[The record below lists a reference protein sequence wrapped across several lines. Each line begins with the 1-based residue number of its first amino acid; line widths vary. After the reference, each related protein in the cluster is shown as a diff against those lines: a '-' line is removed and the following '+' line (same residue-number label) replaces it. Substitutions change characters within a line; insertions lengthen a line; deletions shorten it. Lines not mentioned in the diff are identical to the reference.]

1 MSISKIREDTKM
13 KAIIYEKYGAPEVH
27 QLKEIEKPVP
37 KNNEILV
44 KIHASAINSSD
55 ATLTRGKPFLGRL
68 WQGFLKP
75 KNKTLGSDIAGK
87 VEAVGN
93 SVKEFKAGDE
103 VFGDISDIGF
113 GGFAQYVAVPEK
125 AIILKPSNLTFE
137 EAAAIPQASVVALQG
152 LRNHGQIQQGQKVL
166 INGASA
172 GIGTFAVQIAKS
184 FGAEVT
190 GVCSTKKM
198 DLIRSIGA
206 DYVIDYTKEDFTISG
221 KLYDLIF
228 DVHVSH
234 SISEYKK
241 ALATNGVYIA
251 CDFNPTS
258 VFLGPLISL
267 SGSKKVKSYIAKLNT
282 KDLTFIKELIETGKI
297 KPVIDKRYPLSKVSE
312 AIQYYEKKHTQGK
325 IVITVEHNNKK

>member
-1 MSISKIREDTKM
+1 M
-13 KAIIYEKYGAPEVH
+13 KVVVYEKYGPPEVH
-27 QLKEIEKPVP
+27 QLKEVEKPTP
-37 KNNEILV
+37 KDNEILV
-44 KIHASAINSSD
+44 KIHASSINSSD

-68 WQGFLKP
+68 WQGLLKP
-75 KNKTLGSDIAGK
+75 KNKTLGSDIAGI
-87 VEAVGN
+87 VEAVGS
-93 SVKEFKAGDE
+93 SVKEFKSGDE
-103 VFGDISDIGF
+103 VFGDIGDIGF

-125 AIILKPSNLTFE
+125 TIVLKPSNLTFE
-137 EAAAIPQASVVALQG
+137 EAAVIPQASVVALQG
-152 LRNHGQIQQGQKVL
+152 LRNHGQIQQGQNVL

-206 DYVIDYTKEDFTISG
+206 DHVIDYTKEDFTISG

-241 ALATNGVYIA
+241 VLAPNGAYIA

-258 VFLGPLISL
+258 VFLGPLITL
-267 SGSKKVKSYIAKLNT
+267 FGSKKVKSYMAKLNT
-282 KDLTFIKELIETGKI
+282 KDLVYIKELIETGKI
-297 KPVIDKRYPLSKVSE
+297 KPVIDKSYPLSKVSE

-325 IVITVEHNNKK
+325 IVITMEHK

>member
-1 MSISKIREDTKM
+1 M
-13 KAIIYEKYGAPEVH
+13 KAVVYEKYGPPEVH
-27 QLKEIEKPVP
+27 QLKEIEIPILKD
-37 KNNEILV
+37 NEILV
-44 KIHASAINSSD
+44 KVHASAINSSD

-75 KNKTLGSDIAGK
+75 KNTILGSDIAGQ
-87 VEAVGN
+87 VGAVGKN
-93 SVKEFKAGDE
+93 VTQFKPGDE
-103 VFGDISDIGF
+103 VFGDIGDIGF
-113 GGFAQYVAVPEK
+113 GGFAQYVAIPEK
-125 AIILKPSNLTFE
+125 AMVLKPTNLTFE
-137 EAAAIPQASVVALQG
+137 EAAAVPQASVVALQG
-152 LRNHGQIQQGQKVL
+152 LRNHGQVQKGQKVL

-190 GVCSTKKM
+190 GVCSTKKI

-206 DYVIDYTKEDFTISG
+206 DHVIDYTKEDFTKSG

-234 SISEYKK
+234 SISEYKR
-241 ALATNGVYIA
+241 ALVPKGVYIA

-267 SGSKKVKSYIAKLNT
+267 FGSKKVKSYMAKLKT
-282 KDLTFIKELIETGKI
+282 KDLIFIKELIEAGKI
-297 KPVIDKRYPLSKVSE
+297 KPVIDRRYSLNEVAK
-312 AIQYYEKKHTQGK
+312 AIRYYEKKHSKGK
-325 IVITVEHNNKK
+325 IVITMEHKME

>member
-1 MSISKIREDTKM
+1 M
-13 KAIIYEKYGAPEVH
+13 
-27 QLKEIEKPVP
+27 
-37 KNNEILV
+37 
-44 KIHASAINSSD
+44 
-55 ATLTRGKPFLGRL
+55 
-68 WQGFLKP
+68 
-75 KNKTLGSDIAGK
+75 
-87 VEAVGN
+87 
-93 SVKEFKAGDE
+93 
-103 VFGDISDIGF
+103 
-113 GGFAQYVAVPEK
+113 
-125 AIILKPSNLTFE
+125 
-137 EAAAIPQASVVALQG
+137 QG

-190 GVCSTKKM
+190 GMCSTKKM

-206 DYVIDYTKEDFTISG
+206 DHVIDYTKEDFTTSG

-241 ALATNGVYIA
+241 VLAPNGAYIA

-258 VFLGPLISL
+258 VFLGPLITL
-267 SGSKKVKSYIAKLNT
+267 FGSKKVKSYMAKLNT
-282 KDLTFIKELIETGKI
+282 QDLAYIKELIETGKI
-297 KPVIDKRYPLSKVSE
+297 KPVIDKSYPLSKVSE

-325 IVITVEHNNKK
+325 IVITMEHK